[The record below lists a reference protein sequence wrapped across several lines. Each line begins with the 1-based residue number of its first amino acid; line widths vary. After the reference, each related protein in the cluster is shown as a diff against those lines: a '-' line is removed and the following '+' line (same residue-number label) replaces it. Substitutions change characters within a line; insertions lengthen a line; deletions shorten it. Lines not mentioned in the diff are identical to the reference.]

1 MASYLFVLPLAL
13 LFGAP
18 SHFSPEADL
27 SGIPG
32 LGDDSFAQNL
42 SEIMG
47 VPVSRVAPEA
57 EAFMACV
64 PGERGEVAAQA
75 AAFAAGEPLASTR
88 ALLTDFARQIVV
100 QISVE
105 RSCDGLAA
113 LWDERDPFVRTTA
126 DPGIGITESDLAAG
140 EALERLAGGDP
151 GRVRSRVLALWDG
164 YDAESQPFQRLFLT
178 RLDAWTP
185 AVAQAW
191 DGLDEAARHAA
202 TRATYSDTVPD
213 AEVIERIIGTGA
225 IIEWMG
231 GSSFDT
237 GTEGYE
243 RYDDLIRL
251 TATGY
256 FGGRPFVELT
266 GAYRKAID
274 AMNASMYENV
284 AFDLLFD
291 LMDLNAQY
299 NR

>member
-1 MASYLFVLPLAL
+1 MASHLLAPLLAL
-13 LFGAP
+13 LVSVA
-18 SHFSPEADL
+18 SHVSPEPDL
-27 SGIPG
+27 PG
-32 LGDDSFAQNL
+32 VAGLAHDSFAQNL

-47 VPVSRVAPEA
+47 APVSRVAPEA
-57 EAFMACV
+57 EAFMGCV

-88 ALLTDFARQIVV
+88 ALLTDFTRQLVV
-100 QISVE
+100 QMSAE
-105 RSCDGLAA
+105 SSCDGLAA
-113 LWDERDPFVRTTA
+113 LWDARDPFVRTTA

-140 EALERLAGGDP
+140 EALERLAGEDP
-151 GRVRSRVLALWDG
+151 SRVRSRVLALWDG

-178 RLDAWTP
+178 RLGAWTP

-191 DGLDEAARHAA
+191 EGLDADARHDA
-202 TRATYSDTVPD
+202 TRATYSDSVPD
-213 AEVIERIIGTGA
+213 AEVIERIIGTTA

-231 GSSFDT
+231 GSTFDT
-237 GTEGYE
+237 GTVGYE

-266 GAYRKAID
+266 GAYRRAID
-274 AMNASMYENV
+274 AMNASAYESV
-284 AFDLLFD
+284 ALGLLFD